1 MSTITKPD
9 FQTVIQERHSVRQ
22 YDPSVKIPRE
32 EMEAILMDATLAP
45 SSSNLQ
51 PWRFLVIDDKEIQK
65 NINFFSFNQ
74 EQIETAS
81 AIIAVIGDIEM
92 YVNAEEIYA
101 KNVELGYMPEPIANK
116 LAQDALT
123 MYGSAPTKT
132 LENIVH
138 FDAGLVSMQIMLLAK
153 EMGYDTVPMGGFDKA
168 KFAEYMELP
177 ANEIPIL
184 LLAIGEAA
192 APAYG
197 SSRLPIDRIV
207 RFNK

>member
-1 MSTITKPD
+1 MSETTPLKQIM
-9 FQTVIQERHSVRQ
+9 QERKSVRK
-22 YDPSVKIPRE
+22 YNATAKISRE
-32 EMEAILMDATLAP
+32 TIMQLIEDATSAP
-45 SSSNLQ
+45 SSSNMQ
-51 PWRFLVIDDKEIQK
+51 PWRFIVIDDKEIQK

-81 AIIAVIGDIEM
+81 AIIAVIGDIKM
-92 YVNAEEIYA
+92 YLNAEEIYA
-101 KNVELGYMPEPIANK
+101 KNVELGYMPEEIANR
-116 LAQDALT
+116 LAKDALA
-123 MYGSAPTKT
+123 MYGAAPTST

-177 ANEIPIL
+177 ENEIPIL

>member
-1 MSTITKPD
+1 MSETTPLKQIM
-9 FQTVIQERHSVRQ
+9 QERKSVRK
-22 YDPSVKIPRE
+22 YNATAKISRE
-32 EMEAILMDATLAP
+32 TIMQLIEDATSAP
-45 SSSNLQ
+45 SSSNMQ
-51 PWRFLVIDDKEIQK
+51 PWRFIVIDDKEIQK

-81 AIIAVIGDIEM
+81 AIIAVIGDIKM
-92 YVNAEEIYA
+92 YLNAEEIYA
-101 KNVELGYMPEPIANK
+101 KNVELGYMPEEIANR
-116 LAQDALT
+116 LAKDALA
-123 MYGSAPTKT
+123 MYGAAPTST

-177 ANEIPIL
+177 ENEIPIL
-184 LLAIGEAA
+184 LLAIGEAT